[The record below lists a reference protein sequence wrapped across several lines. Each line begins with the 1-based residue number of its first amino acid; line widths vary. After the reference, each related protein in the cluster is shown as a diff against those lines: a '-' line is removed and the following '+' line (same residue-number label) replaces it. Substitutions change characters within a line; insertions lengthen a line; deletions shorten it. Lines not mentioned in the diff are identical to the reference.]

1 MNPVIVKIA
10 NCIKY
15 EFQQGYENLIIA
27 RKWTQSSG
35 A

>member
-1 MNPVIVKIA
+1 MNPVIEGIT

-15 EFQQGYENLIIA
+15 EFQHGYENLIIA
-27 RKWTQSSG
+27 RKGTQSSG